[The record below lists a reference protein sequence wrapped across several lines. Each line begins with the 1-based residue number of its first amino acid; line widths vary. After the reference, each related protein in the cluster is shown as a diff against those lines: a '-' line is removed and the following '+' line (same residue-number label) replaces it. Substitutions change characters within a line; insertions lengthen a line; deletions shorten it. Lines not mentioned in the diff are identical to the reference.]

1 MTQQRET
8 QRNGRNT
15 AGQGAVDRDAA
26 SQSAVGQS
34 MASQSVAANS
44 KPMNEKR
51 LIIVVVALAILTF
64 LGILS
69 ETSLNI
75 AYSTL
80 MGEFAI
86 SADVVQWLTTGYLL
100 LLSIAIPTSPF
111 MVRTFPT
118 KGLFITAVALF
129 SAGTLVGALA
139 VNFPML
145 LAARLVMAL
154 GTGVSLPLLTN
165 IILEKAPFDK
175 RGMMLGLVSL
185 VTCAAPAIGPVFGGL
200 VMEFLNWHW
209 IFYAMIPF
217 LVISFILGTATI
229 PDIRHGEK
237 GYLSVPSLLLIALG
251 LSGIIVAAS
260 FFAQWNGDWRFWTV
274 LVGAIVVLGVFAAVQ
289 LRMEHPLVEVR
300 TFAHSGF
307 TLGMLILLM
316 SSGGVLGVNFMLPIL
331 LQRGLGHT
339 SMVAALILLP
349 GAVIG
354 AISAPMIGG
363 ALRNHFPPKFIACGF
378 VGVAIMDVAMM
389 FGGSREWAIAIAY
402 ALFMAASGFVLVP
415 DQTHALNQLPARMNA
430 DGSAVM
436 NTVQQLAGAI
446 GTAVASTLIAEC
458 SAANIAS
465 GMEQSASYVAG
476 FSTSMIVFLGM
487 AVCGEIM
494 ALLMFR
500 YSVRRVAPAEA

>member
-1 MTQQRET
+1 MTEREKQQGQPMETMREE
-8 QRNGRNT
+8 
-15 AGQGAVDRDAA
+15 
-26 SQSAVGQS
+26 SQPG
-34 MASQSVAANS
+34 
-44 KPMNEKR
+44 KYMNEGR
-51 LIIVVVALAILTF
+51 LTVVVVALAILTF

-80 MGEFAI
+80 MEEFAI

-100 LLSIAIPTSPF
+100 LLSVAIPTSPF
-111 MVRTFPT
+111 MVRRFST
-118 KGLFITAVALF
+118 KALFVTAIVLF

-139 VNFPML
+139 LNFPML
-145 LAARLVMAL
+145 LAARLIMAL

-165 IILEKAPFDK
+165 IILEKAPLYR

-200 VMEFLNWHW
+200 VMEFLDWHW

-217 LVISFILGTATI
+217 LVIAFLLGTATI

-237 GYLSVPSLLLIALG
+237 GYLSAPSLLLIALG
-251 LSGIIVAAS
+251 LAGVIVAAS

-274 LVGAIVVLGVFAAVQ
+274 LVGAVVVLAVFAFVQ
-289 LRMEHPLVEVR
+289 LRMEHPLIEVR
-300 TFAHSGF
+300 MFTYPGF
-307 TLGMLILLM
+307 TLGMVILLM
-316 SSGGVLGVNFMLPIL
+316 SSGGVLGVNFLLPIL

-339 SMVAALILLP
+339 SMIAALILLP
-349 GAVIG
+349 GAVVG
-354 AISAPMIGG
+354 AVSAPLIGS
-363 ALRNHFPPKFIACGF
+363 ALKAHFPPKFISCGF
-378 VGVAIMDVAMM
+378 VGVAVMDVAMM
-389 FGGSREWAIAIAY
+389 LGGAHEWAVAIAY

-415 DQTHALNQLPARMNA
+415 DQTHALNQLPASMNA

-446 GTAVASTLIAEC
+446 GTAVASTRIAEC
-458 SAANIAS
+458 AGANAAS
-465 GMEQSASYVAG
+465 GMSQSASYVAG
-476 FSTSMIVFLGM
+476 FSTSMWVFLGM
-487 AVCGEIM
+487 AVVGEIL

-500 YSVRRVAPAEA
+500 FSKRVG